1 MSINT
6 FIELIKHADRNDN
19 SVLLNELFKVNE
31 ELFVQCFV
39 KSDENTLKILKK
51 NRLNPYKIRFLD
63 VYI

>member
-51 NRLNPYKIRFLD
+51 LPKPI
-63 VYI
+63 

>member
-39 KSDENTLKILKK
+39 NKVYPLSRTL
-51 NRLNPYKIRFLD
+51 
-63 VYI
+63 

>member
-19 SVLLNELFKVNE
+19 SVSLNELFKVNE

-51 NRLNPYKIRFLD
+51 IA
-63 VYI
+63 